1 MVVDKRKTEKEGRS
15 CYNLDG
21 LKIENDSCLLDPVNV
36 IASSGSAFRGLFFL
50 DSVAN
55 MLESL

>member
-21 LKIENDSCLLDPVNV
+21 LKIENDSGLLDPVNV
-36 IASSGSAFRGLFFL
+36 IASGGSAFRGLFFFFFG
-50 DSVAN
+50 S
-55 MLESL
+55 SR